1 MSYYQTI
8 YNRLRAAGLTEAGA
22 LGFLGNWDCESNCE
36 PFRVQGDF
44 SPYRTVSHQYTK
56 DVEDGR
62 IPMHQF
68 AHDAKGYGLAQWTFY
83 SRKEGLYDYW
93 KKSGKKLD
101 DCEMQTDFA
110 LYELS
115 TEGQYATVNQTV
127 RTSNDLYTCVAIIC
141 RQYERP
147 AVNNIDARFASAKR
161 IQSEIDLNPQPVPP
175 EPPGPEPPVPPTP
188 TEVYWPPRTIDF
200 HCADWPEVTVLGS
213 VLYCRGYLDY
223 AAGAWNDDVTEAVKA
238 FQKAT
243 FPGQP
248 SEWDGCVGP
257 ATWSKLL
264 SMEKG

>member
-110 LYELS
+110 LYELV
-115 TEGQYATVNQTV
+115 TEGQYATVNQAV
-127 RTSNDLYTCVAIIC
+127 RTSNDLYSCVKIIC
-141 RQYERP
+141 ERYEQP
-147 AVNNIDARFASAKR
+147 AVNNIDARFQSAQR
-161 IQSEIDLNPQPVPP
+161 IKHEIDLNPEPVPP
-175 EPPGPEPPVPPTP
+175 EPPRPEPPVPPTP
-188 TEVYWPPRTIDF
+188 TDVYWPPRTIDKNCVGF
-200 HCADWPEVTVLGS
+200 PEIWVLTS
-213 VLYCRGYLDY
+213 LLYCRGYGLEPVDV
-223 AAGAWNDDVTEAVKA
+223 WMDDTTEAVKD
-238 FQKAT
+238 FQIDNGLTVDGVVGKMTWKA
-243 FPGQP
+243 
-248 SEWDGCVGP
+248 
-257 ATWSKLL
+257 LL
-264 SMEKG
+264 EMG

>member
-44 SPYRTVSHQYTK
+44 SPYRTVSHQYTEN
-56 DVEDGR
+56 VEDGR
-62 IPMHQF
+62 IPMNQF

-127 RTSNDLYTCVAIIC
+127 RTSNDLYTCVKIIC
-141 RQYERP
+141 ERYEQP
-147 AVNNIDARFASAKR
+147 AVNNIDARFQSAMR
-161 IQSEIDLNPQPVPP
+161 IKNEIDLNPQPVPP
-175 EPPGPEPPVPPTP
+175 EPPVPPTP
-188 TEVYWPPRTIDF
+188 TDVYWPPRTIDKNCVGF
-200 HCADWPEVTVLGS
+200 PEIWVLEP
-213 VLYCRGYLDY
+213 VDV
-223 AAGAWNDDVTEAVKA
+223 WMDDTTEAVKD
-238 FQKAT
+238 FQLDN
-243 FPGQP
+243 GLDQ
-248 SEWDGCVGP
+248 DGCVGP
-257 ATWSKLL
+257 KTWKALL
-264 SMEKG
+264 EMG

>member
-44 SPYRTVSHQYTK
+44 SPYRTMSHQYTEN
-56 DVEDGR
+56 VEDGR

-127 RTSNDLYTCVAIIC
+127 RTSNDLYTCVKIIC
-141 RQYERP
+141 ERYEQP
-147 AVNNIDARFASAKR
+147 AVNNIDARFQSANR
-161 IQSEIDLNPQPVPP
+161 IKHEIDLNPEPVPP
-175 EPPGPEPPVPPTP
+175 EPPGPEPDPPAQA
-188 TEVYWPPRTIDF
+188 YWPPRTIDC
-200 HCADWPEVTVLGS
+200 HCVDWPEVTVLGS
-213 VLYCRGYLDY
+213 VLYCRGYLSY
-223 AAGAWNDDVTEAVKA
+223 AAGAWNDEVTDAVKE
-238 FQKAT
+238 FQRDSDLA
-243 FPGQP
+243 
-248 SEWDGCVGP
+248 SDGCVGP

-264 SMEKG
+264 SMEKE

>member
-44 SPYRTVSHQYTK
+44 SPYRTVSHQYTEN
-56 DVEDGR
+56 VEDGR

-93 KKSGKKLD
+93 KKSGKALD

-115 TEGQYATVNQTV
+115 TEGQYATANQTV
-127 RTSNDLYTCVAIIC
+127 RTSNDLYTCVKIIC
-141 RQYERP
+141 ERYEQP
-147 AVNNIDARFASAKR
+147 AVNNIDARFQSAQR
-161 IQSEIDLNPQPVPP
+161 IKHEIDLNPEPIPP
-175 EPPGPEPPVPPTP
+175 EPPGPEPPKPTHI
-188 TEVYWPPRTIDF
+188 YWPPRTIDF
-200 HCADWPEVTVLGS
+200 HCADWPEVTVLGAI
-213 VLYCRGYLDY
+213 LYCRGYTDY
-223 AAGAWNDDVTEAVKA
+223 AAGSWNDEVTQAVKD
-238 FQKAT
+238 FQ
-243 FPGQP
+243 FDNGLDP
-248 SEWDGCVGP
+248 DGVVGKM
-257 ATWSKLL
+257 TWKSLL
-264 SMEKG
+264 EMG

>member
-44 SPYRTVSHQYTK
+44 SPYRTVSHQYTQ

-68 AHDAKGYGLAQWTFY
+68 SHDAKGYGLAQWTFY

-127 RTSNDLYTCVAIIC
+127 RTSNDLYTCVKIIC
-141 RQYERP
+141 ERYEQP
-147 AVNNIDARFASAKR
+147 AVNNIDARFQSAMR
-161 IQSEIDLNPQPVPP
+161 IKNEIDLNPQPVPP
-175 EPPGPEPPVPPTP
+175 EPPGPEPPKPTHI
-188 TEVYWPPRTIDF
+188 YWPPRTIDF
-200 HCADWPEVTVLGS
+200 HCADWPEVTVLS
-213 VLYCRGYLDY
+213 AILYCRGYINY
-223 AAGAWNDDVTEAVKA
+223 AAGSWDDEVTLAIKDFQFDNGLDVDGVVGKMTWKA
-238 FQKAT
+238 
-243 FPGQP
+243 
-248 SEWDGCVGP
+248 
-257 ATWSKLL
+257 LL
-264 SMEKG
+264 EME